1 MGGKGEGEGEGE
13 RERGRERER
22 EREKDNEHS
31 LTQGLAKAGKHGGL
45 PSFPFLSPSF
55 PPPLKKCIYLGKC
68 VHSIVNVCGKW
79 SVDPS
84 PLSLILAPW
93 QNPVTCVGGKG
104 EGEGERG
111 REGERERGRERSKT
125 NERKKVLK
133 ATKSLYPHNYVVLRE
148 L

>member
-13 RERGRERER
+13 RERGRERGR

-84 PLSLILAPW
+84 PLSLISSLAK
-93 QNPVTCVGGKG
+93 TCHLCGRKG
-104 EGEGERG
+104 RG
-111 REGERERGRERSKT
+111 RGREREGGR
-125 NERKKVLK
+125 ERE
-133 ATKSLYPHNYVVLRE
+133 RE
-148 L
+148 REK